1 MLYYLFTYL
10 QTEFDLAGS
19 GLFQFLTFRAALSV
33 LISLVISLL
42 LGGKFIRLLQRM
54 QAGEVIRKL
63 GLKGEEA
70 KAGTPS
76 MGGLI
81 IITAVLVPT
90 LLLAQLHN
98 IYVLLILF
106 VILALG
112 AVGFVDDYIKIYKKD
127 KGGLAA
133 KSKLIGQLFVG
144 FIVGMAMFFHS
155 DIYVRKDI
163 SANPNQVVQGEI
175 RRANPTP
182 ERTIVEYKAAT
193 TNVPFFKKYYF
204 DYASPLTYFFG
215 ESYRSYAWILFVP
228 FVMAIFIFLSNGNNL
243 TDGMDGLS
251 TGICA
256 IIFITF
262 LLIAYLSGN
271 AITARYLN
279 IMHLPNASELVVF
292 IAAAAGASIGFLWHN
307 SFPATVFQGD
317 TGSLAM
323 GGVIAGLGVMLR
335 TEFLLPILCGV
346 FIVENFSVMI
356 QVAWFKY
363 TKRKYGEGRRVFL
376 MAPLHHHFQKK
387 GYHESKVVS
396 RFWIIGIMLAIIT
409 MVTFKIR

>member
-1 MLYYLFTYL
+1 MLYYLFSYL

-19 GLFQFLTFRAALSV
+19 GLFQFLTFRAAISV

-54 QAGEVIRKL
+54 QAGENIRKL
-63 GLKGEEA
+63 GLAGEEA
-70 KAGTPS
+70 KRGTPS

-90 LLLAQLHN
+90 LLLAQIHN
-98 IYVLLILF
+98 IYIILILF
-106 VILALG
+106 VTIALG
-112 AVGFVDDYIKIYKKD
+112 LVGYVDDYIKIYKKD

-133 KSKLIGQLFVG
+133 KSKLIGQLIVG
-144 FIVGMAMFFHS
+144 FIVGMTLFFHS
-155 DIYVRKDI
+155 DVYVRKDV
-163 SANPNQVVQGEI
+163 SANPNEIVPGEI
-175 RRANPTP
+175 RRMNPVSD
-182 ERTIVEYKAAT
+182 RTVVEYKAAT
-193 TNVPFFKKYYF
+193 TNVPFFKKLYF
-204 DYASPLTYFFG
+204 DYASPITFFFG
-215 ESYRSYAWILFVP
+215 EGYRSYAWVIFVP

-243 TDGMDGLS
+243 TDGMDGLA

-256 IIFITF
+256 IIFTTF

-279 IMHLPNASELVVF
+279 IMHLPNAGELVVF
-292 IAAAAGASIGFLWHN
+292 IAAAVGASVGFLWHN

-376 MAPLHHHFQKK
+376 MAPLHHHYQKK
-387 GYHESKVVS
+387 GYHESKIVS
-396 RFWIIGIMLAIIT
+396 RFWIVGIMLAIIT
-409 MVTFKIR
+409 MITFKIR

>member
-1 MLYYLFTYL
+1 MFYYLFTYL
-10 QTEFDLAGS
+10 QEQYDLMGS
-19 GLFQFLTFRAALSV
+19 GLFQFLSFRAALSV
-33 LISLVISLL
+33 LISLIISLL
-42 LGGKFIRLLQRM
+42 LGGRLIKLLQKA

-63 GLKGEEA
+63 GLAGEEK

-81 IITAVLVPT
+81 IISAIIVPT
-90 LLLAQLHN
+90 LLLAEVNN
-98 IYVLLILF
+98 IYIKLVLF
-106 VILALG
+106 VTLALG

-133 KSKLIGQLFVG
+133 KSKLIGQLVVG
-144 FIVGMAMFFHS
+144 FIVGMIMFFHQ
-155 DIYVRKDI
+155 DIYVRQDV
-163 SANPNQVVQGEI
+163 SANPTQIVEGEI
-175 RRANPTP
+175 RRLSPV
-182 ERTIVEYKAAT
+182 EGRTVVEYKAAT
-193 TNVPFFKKYYF
+193 TNVPFFKQLYF
-204 DYASPLTYFFG
+204 DYASPITYFFG
-215 ESYRSYAWILFVP
+215 DQYRSFAWILFVP
-228 FVMAIFIFLSNGNNL
+228 VVIGIFIFLSNGNNL

-256 IIFITF
+256 IIFVTF

-323 GGVIAGLGVMLR
+323 GGVIACLGVLLR

-346 FIVENFSVMI
+346 FIIENISVMI
-356 QVAWFKY
+356 QVGYFKY
-363 TKRKYGEGRRVFL
+363 TKRKFGEGRRVFL
-376 MAPLHHHFQKK
+376 MAPLHHHFQKL
-387 GYHESKVVS
+387 GYHESKIVN

-409 MVTFKIR
+409 LVTFKIR